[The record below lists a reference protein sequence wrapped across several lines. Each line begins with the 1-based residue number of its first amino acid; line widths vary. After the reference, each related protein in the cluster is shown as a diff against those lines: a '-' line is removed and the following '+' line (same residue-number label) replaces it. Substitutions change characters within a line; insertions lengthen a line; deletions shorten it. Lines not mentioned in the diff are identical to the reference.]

1 MAARVIFKW
10 PFQSWSLTCGSVGMY
25 VLSAPYLSITWATWV
40 GTSLEITYY
49 SPHILFWHCTRTQPC
64 DVKGLM
70 QLVNAVNSP
79 PLKVSIIVVIM
90 FPVELLV

>member
-1 MAARVIFKW
+1 MAARVQIFKW
-10 PFQSWSLTCGSVGMY
+10 PFRSWSLTCGSAGMN
-25 VLSAPYLSITWATWV
+25 VISAPYLSITCATMV

-49 SPHILFWHCTRTQPC
+49 SPHIHFWLC

-70 QLVNAVNSP
+70 QLLNAVNSP
-79 PLKVSIIVVIM
+79 PLKISIIVVIM